1 MGHDWFV
8 VVNSMASPFDTIS
21 LDAETWDVA
30 VVGGSFVVIKDAF
43 AVAQDMQSAIRLVQG
58 EYIYNSLAGVP
69 YLSIFGQTTS
79 LPVLKADIA
88 GSAATIPGT
97 SNVVCFIEAVQ
108 DRLVSGQVQ
117 ANVALPNGRVA
128 TIAASISPPNTTT
141 VLVSDDGQFILTD
154 DNGTVLT
161 P

>member
-1 MGHDWFV
+1 
-8 VVNSMASPFDTIS
+8 MAAPFDTIQ
-21 LDAETWDVA
+21 LDAEAWDVA

-79 LPVLKADIA
+79 LPVLKADI
-88 GSAATIPGT
+88 SAAATTIPGAD
-97 SNVVCFIEAVQ
+97 NVVTYISGIA
-108 DRLVSGQVQ
+108 DRCVSGQVQ
-117 ANVALPNGRVA
+117 ANVALVGGGNA
-128 TIAASISPPNTTT
+128 TVGVSISPPNTTI
-141 VLVSDDGQFILTD
+141 VLSSDDGQFILTD
-154 DNGTVLT
+154 DNGTQLT

>member
-1 MGHDWFV
+1 
-8 VVNSMASPFDTIS
+8 MATPFDTIQ

-79 LPVLKADIA
+79 LPVLKADISA
-88 GSAATIPGT
+88 AAATIPGAD
-97 SNVVCFIEAVQ
+97 NVVTYISGIA
-108 DRLVSGQVQ
+108 DRCVSGQVQ
-117 ANVALPNGRVA
+117 ANVETPAGTA
-128 TIAASISPPNTTT
+128 TVAASIS
-141 VLVSDDGQFILTD
+141 
-154 DNGTVLT
+154 DNIHPIVFAPVLT
-161 P
+161 GAGEMPLLTGGTGGPLLTGGLP